1 MDDVMEMETSLNFM
15 QGNIGS
21 SSQNYGGSTGTNSIH
36 SNNNFGQMQASG
48 YGSSQINNARSMS
61 IPRKSI
67 QSNMHMMGTVQ
78 GSSNM
83 AGVSLRSTPQPMPKL
98 QFADVEHSGTPHDTT
113 FMTHGMASINNRNV
127 MFEHNQGSNSA
138 HMIDGRSSNVNRMT
152 DQSYRSNAGLSNN
165 EGSNLN
171 IGMLDQNYQSVGYY

>member
-1 MDDVMEMETSLNFM
+1 MEMETSDNFM
-15 QGNIGS
+15 HGNIGS

-48 YGSSQINNARSMS
+48 YGSSQSNNARSIS

-83 AGVSLRSTPQPMPKL
+83 AGVSLRSAPQPMPKL
-98 QFADVEHSGTPHDTT
+98 QFADVEYSGTPQDTT
-113 FMTHGMASINNRNV
+113 FMTHGMVSSNNHNV
-127 MFEHNQGSNSA
+127 MFAQNQDSNSA
-138 HMIDGRSSNVNRMT
+138 HMIDGISSSNVYRMT
-152 DQSYRSNAGLSNN
+152 DQSYGSSAALNNN
-165 EGSNLN
+165 EVSNLN
-171 IGMLDQNYQSVGYY
+171 NGMLDQSYKSVGYY

>member
-1 MDDVMEMETSLNFM
+1 MEMETSDNFM
-15 QGNIGS
+15 HGNIGS
-21 SSQNYGGSTGTNSIH
+21 TSQNYGGSTGTNSIH
-36 SNNNFGQMQASG
+36 SHNNFGQMQASG
-48 YGSSQINNARSMS
+48 YGSSQSNNARSMS

-67 QSNMHMMGTVQ
+67 RSNMHMMGIVQ

-98 QFADVEHSGTPHDTT
+98 QFADVEHSGTPQDTT
-113 FMTHGMASINNRNV
+113 FMTHDMASSNNRNV
-127 MFEHNQGSNSA
+127 MFEQNLSSNSG
-138 HMIDGRSSNVNRMT
+138 HMIDARSSNVDRMT
-152 DQSYRSNAGLSNN
+152 DESYRSSAGLSNK

>member
-1 MDDVMEMETSLNFM
+1 MEMETSDNFM
-15 QGNIGS
+15 HGNIGS
-21 SSQNYGGSTGTNSIH
+21 SSGQNYGGSTGINSIH

-67 QSNMHMMGTVQ
+67 QSNMHMMRNVQ

-98 QFADVEHSGTPHDTT
+98 QFADVEHSGTPQDTT
-113 FMTHGMASINNRNV
+113 FMTHGMVSNNRNV
-127 MFEHNQGSNSA
+127 MFEQNQGSNS
-138 HMIDGRSSNVNRMT
+138 
-152 DQSYRSNAGLSNN
+152 
-165 EGSNLN
+165 
-171 IGMLDQNYQSVGYY
+171 

>member
-1 MDDVMEMETSLNFM
+1 MEMETSDNFM
-15 QGNIGS
+15 HGNIGS

-48 YGSSQINNARSMS
+48 YGSSQSNNARSMS

-78 GSSNM
+78 GSSDM

-98 QFADVEHSGTPHDTT
+98 QFADVEHSGTPQDTT
-113 FMTHGMASINNRNV
+113 FMTHGTASSNNRNV
-127 MFEHNQGSNSA
+127 MFEQNQGSNSG
-138 HMIDGRSSNVNRMT
+138 HMMDARSSDANRLT